1 MKNRLPEY
9 WVVKRDKSNPNWKKV
24 INYLNQISG
33 YEWEGDAY
41 AYYGI
46 EKNIAPGVN
55 CYDTF
60 SYFKGNPT
68 LLTIEQFMELTNQKE
83 NKLPKYWVVE
93 RDETNPDWKKVIEYL
108 NKKGARSWIGD
119 AFNYYGFDGNELS
132 GVNCWDKLSH
142 FKGNPTLLTIE
153 QFMKLSNQNTMEDFK
168 VKGTKLPVI
177 PNGTYFR
184 CVNTGYDGSDS
195 QYIGNN
201 YDLVSFG
208 CKDFKGETYI
218 LADHKDY
225 HGENYLM
232 FKESILQELYKEQ
245 NLTEQKSETMVTIK
259 REQLQEIH
267 DIACST
273 WKVRIKELAQ
283 EQPFGDI
290 ELSQTQVDEM
300 FKAATSTQLPVLEK
314 IFGKQEEP
322 INFHRVLSLIEPR
335 RQGNLSHKSF
345 FLPVQYNYEIVR
357 DSDGVDCLV
366 PTRKK

>member
-9 WVVKRDKSNPNWKKV
+9 WAVKRDKSNPNWKKV

-68 LLTIEQFMELTNQKE
+68 LLTIEQFMELTNQ
-83 NKLPKYWVVE
+83 
-93 RDETNPDWKKVIEYL
+93 
-108 NKKGARSWIGD
+108 
-119 AFNYYGFDGNELS
+119 
-132 GVNCWDKLSH
+132 
-142 FKGNPTLLTIE
+142 
-153 QFMKLSNQNTMEDFK
+153 NTMVDFK
-168 VKGTKLPVI
+168 IKGTKLPVVTH
-177 PNGTYFR
+177 GTYFR
-184 CVNTGYDGSDS
+184 CVNTGYNDSDS
-195 QYIGNN
+195 QYSGDH
-201 YDLVSFG
+201 YELVSFG
-208 CKDFKGETYI
+208 CKDYKGETYI

-225 HGENYLM
+225 EGENYFM
-232 FKESILQELYKEQ
+232 FKESILQELYKQQ
-245 NLTEQKSETMVTIK
+245 NLTEQKEETMVTIK

-314 IFGKQEEP
+314 IFGKQEET
-322 INFHRVLSLIEPR
+322 INFSHILSMVEIR
-335 RQGNLSHKSF
+335 NRGNLSGVSF

-366 PTRKK
+366 PTIKK

>member
-1 MKNRLPEY
+1 MKNRLPQY

-24 INYLNQISG
+24 IDYLNQISG
-33 YEWEGDAY
+33 CYWEGDAY
-41 AYYGI
+41 DYYGI
-46 EKNIAPGVN
+46 EPNTGPGVN

-60 SYFKGNPT
+60 SLFKGNPT
-68 LLTIEQFMELTNQKE
+68 LLTIEQFMELTNQ
-83 NKLPKYWVVE
+83 
-93 RDETNPDWKKVIEYL
+93 
-108 NKKGARSWIGD
+108 
-119 AFNYYGFDGNELS
+119 
-132 GVNCWDKLSH
+132 
-142 FKGNPTLLTIE
+142 
-153 QFMKLSNQNTMEDFK
+153 NTMVDFK

-184 CVNTGYDGSDS
+184 CAFTAYYEPDS

-225 HGENYLM
+225 VGENYLM
-232 FKESILQELYKEQ
+232 FKESILKELAKEQ
-245 NLTEQKSETMVTIK
+245 NLTKETMVTIK

-273 WKVRIKELAQ
+273 WKSKIKELAQ
-283 EQPFGDI
+283 DQPFGDI

-300 FKAATSTQLPVLEK
+300 FGAATSTQLPVLEK

-322 INFHRVLSLIEPR
+322 ISHILSMIEIR
-335 RQGNLSHKSF
+335 KQGNLYKKSI
-345 FLPVQYNYEIVR
+345 FLPTQYTWEIVK

>member
-1 MKNRLPEY
+1 MK
-9 WVVKRDKSNPNWKKV
+9 
-24 INYLNQISG
+24 
-33 YEWEGDAY
+33 
-41 AYYGI
+41 
-46 EKNIAPGVN
+46 
-55 CYDTF
+55 
-60 SYFKGNPT
+60 
-68 LLTIEQFMELTNQKE
+68 
-83 NKLPKYWVVE
+83 NKLPEYWVVE

-153 QFMKLSNQNTMEDFK
+153 QFMKLTNQNTMEDFK
-168 VKGTKLPVI
+168 VKGTKLPVVTH
-177 PNGTYFR
+177 GTYFR
-184 CVNTGYDGSDS
+184 CVNTGYDNSDS
-195 QYIGNN
+195 QYIGEN
-201 YDLVSFG
+201 DGLVSFG

-218 LADHKDY
+218 LADRESYEGK
-225 HGENYLM
+225 NYFM
-232 FKESILQELYKEQ
+232 FKESILQELYKQQ

-273 WKVRIKELAQ
+273 WKEKITDIAK

-290 ELSQTQVDEM
+290 RLADGTVDEM
-300 FKAATSTQLPVLEK
+300 FKAATSTQLPILEK

-322 INFHRVLSLIEPR
+322 INFSHILSMVEIR
-335 RQGNLSHKSF
+335 KQGNLYYKSLY
-345 FLPVQYNYEIVR
+345 LPSGYNWEIVK

>member
-9 WVVKRDKSNPNWKKV
+9 WAVKRDKSNPNWKKV

-55 CYDTF
+55 C
-60 SYFKGNPT
+60 
-68 LLTIEQFMELTNQKE
+68 
-83 NKLPKYWVVE
+83 
-93 RDETNPDWKKVIEYL
+93 
-108 NKKGARSWIGD
+108 
-119 AFNYYGFDGNELS
+119 
-132 GVNCWDKLSH
+132 WDKLSH
-142 FKGNPTLLTIE
+142 FNGNPTLLTIE
-153 QFMKLSNQNTMEDFK
+153 QFMKLTNQNTMEDFK
-168 VKGTKLPVI
+168 VKGTKLPVV

-184 CVNTGYDGSDS
+184 CANTGYDDSDS

-225 HGENYLM
+225 VGENYLM
-232 FKESILQELYKEQ
+232 FKESILQELYKQQ
-245 NLTEQKSETMVTIK
+245 NLTEQKEETMVTIK

-314 IFGKQEEP
+314 IFGKQEET
-322 INFHRVLSLIEPR
+322 INFSHILSMVEIR
-335 RQGNLSHKSF
+335 NRGNLSGVSF

-366 PTRKK
+366 PTIKK

>member
-9 WVVKRDKSNPNWKKV
+9 WAVKRDKSNPNWKKV

-55 CYDTF
+55 C
-60 SYFKGNPT
+60 
-68 LLTIEQFMELTNQKE
+68 
-83 NKLPKYWVVE
+83 
-93 RDETNPDWKKVIEYL
+93 
-108 NKKGARSWIGD
+108 
-119 AFNYYGFDGNELS
+119 
-132 GVNCWDKLSH
+132 WDKLSH

-153 QFMKLSNQNTMEDFK
+153 EFMKLTNQNTMVDFK
-168 VKGTKLPVI
+168 VKGTKLPVVTH
-177 PNGTYFR
+177 GTYFR
-184 CVNTGYDGSDS
+184 CVNTGYNDSDS
-195 QYIGNN
+195 QYSGDQ
-201 YDLVSFG
+201 YELVSFG
-208 CKDFKGETYI
+208 CKDYKGETYI

-225 HGENYLM
+225 EGENYFM
-232 FKESILQELYKEQ
+232 FKESILQELYKQQ
-245 NLTEQKSETMVTIK
+245 NLTEQKEETMVIIK

-273 WKVRIKELAQ
+273 WRVRIKELAQ

-322 INFHRVLSLIEPR
+322 INFRDVLNGIEIR
-335 RQGNLSHKSF
+335 KQGNLYYKSLY
-345 FLPVQYNYEIVR
+345 LPSGYNWEIVK